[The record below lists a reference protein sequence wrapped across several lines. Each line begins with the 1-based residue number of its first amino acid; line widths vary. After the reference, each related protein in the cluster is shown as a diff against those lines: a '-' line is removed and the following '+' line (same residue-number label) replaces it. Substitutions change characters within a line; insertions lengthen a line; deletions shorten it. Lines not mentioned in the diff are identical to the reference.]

1 MSLSDPGTCVSLI
14 PDVRQSPRSHLRRV
28 QELCPI
34 LRGMGEMRANSWVP
48 TQQGAANPANS
59 KYQRE
64 LGVLGG
70 REFGVHPALKHPKG
84 PGFRNQKVL
93 QG

>member
-1 MSLSDPGTCVSLI
+1 MSPSDPSTRVSLI
-14 PDVRQSPRSHLRRV
+14 PDIRQSPRSCLHGV
-28 QELCPI
+28 QDRCPI
-34 LRGMGEMRANSWVP
+34 LHGMGELRVHSWIP
-48 TQQGAANPANS
+48 TQWCAVNLANR

-64 LGVLGG
+64 HGALGHEGL
-70 REFGVHPALKHPKG
+70 RALKHPKG

>member
-1 MSLSDPGTCVSLI
+1 MSPSDPSTCVSLI
-14 PDVRQSPRSHLRRV
+14 PDVRQSPRSHLRGV
-28 QELCPI
+28 LELCPI
-34 LRGMGEMRANSWVP
+34 LHGMGEMTANSWVP
-48 TQQGAANPANS
+48 TQQGAVNPANS
-59 KYQRE
+59 KYQRV

-70 REFGVHPALKHPKG
+70 REFGVHPALKNPKG